1 MTAPFAFNFR
11 HGIFSLI
18 KKYGMLFVI
27 KPYSLG
33 ACYNN
38 VPISLYTILTTLYLM
53 SKCFQTIISI
63 FSYDQEVEHV

>member
-1 MTAPFAFNFR
+1 
-11 HGIFSLI
+11 
-18 KKYGMLFVI
+18 
-27 KPYSLG
+27 LG
-33 ACYNN
+33 RCYNN